1 MEAKRALRT
10 VKSSIP
16 AEAYV
21 SRVRQGYLPE
31 CHWLRAVSGFGQ
43 TEEQLVL
50 QALVFATLAAAYL
63 GSRKGGGELP

>member
-1 MEAKRALRT
+1 MD
-10 VKSSIP
+10 
-16 AEAYV
+16 V

-63 GSRKGGGELP
+63 GESMEVLG